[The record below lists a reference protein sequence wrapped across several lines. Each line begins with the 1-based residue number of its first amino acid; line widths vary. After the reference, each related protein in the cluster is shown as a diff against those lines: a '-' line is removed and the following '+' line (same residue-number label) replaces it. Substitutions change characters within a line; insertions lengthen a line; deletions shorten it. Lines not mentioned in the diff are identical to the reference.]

1 MVATRQCSAWKR
13 AANLGALLGRDHRGS
28 ASWAGRAPHVGQGL
42 VADKAPAAATAG
54 AADRCGPG
62 NTRINLGM
70 ASILLVVARNEG
82 RARRRRVERCRGGR
96 RAGKSDASLFAR

>member
-1 MVATRQCSAWKR
+1 
-13 AANLGALLGRDHRGS
+13 
-28 ASWAGRAPHVGQGL
+28 HVGQGL

-96 RAGKSDASLFAR
+96 RAGKSDASLFARSGTDGPDTELVGRPAETALDAWLDT